1 MRVLLLLLANKNHRR
16 SRFHFAPKTLL
27 LFGCYEN
34 ASLLLNTRG
43 YSAPA
48 EQNVSKMRASSTLH
62 CSTSSADKRRQ
73 LPRAPLSRRL
83 SAARC
88 ERHHKT
94 RICASSS
101 SSSSAYDYIV
111 VGSGIGGLTAAAMLS
126 YHGNSVLVLESHYET
141 GGAAHGFTRR
151 VKKKRDEIDTSQ
163 KSKKGDENESK
174 DDDEDDDTNES
185 LEFVFDTGP
194 SFFAGLTT
202 PNALNPLASVLEV
215 LGEPLETVKY
225 DPLGTFHIEKGVP
238 GLRRHADLDL
248 LCEEIERFSEG
259 GAKEVRLAVPKIR
272 DMFEALSGLP
282 TIALRTDWRILLVIG
297 KRYLEKMSK
306 LGKYGGVLGQPTNAL
321 LDFLD
326 VRDPWVKYLCDLECF
341 LLSGMDASGT
351 VSAEFASV
359 FGASDYFKKSE
370 FPVGGGKA
378 ISDALVRAIEK
389 RGGEIRVNAHVKEVA
404 LNDKKDEAIGVRMR
418 MDPEVV
424 IKAKKGV
431 LSNASVWD
439 TYEKLLPKDA
449 KISAQEYQKNT
460 TIDCSDSFMHIHL
473 GIKADGLDFS
483 HLGGHHVVVNDKSK
497 PLDAPGNVCMISI
510 ATVWSPEM
518 APDGHHCVH
527 CYTMEPY
534 DGWTELKA
542 TDRKAYEE
550 KKKEKC
556 DVLFKALE
564 TVIPD
569 VRSRVVLELLASP
582 ASHEKWLR
590 RYRGTYGAVIPAP
603 KMFPGPAVK
612 GVKNL
617 YRVGDSVAPG
627 VGVPAAAGSGVIC
640 ANTLTSLEDH
650 FKFLDK
656 CDEK

>member
-1 MRVLLLLLANKNHRR
+1 M
-16 SRFHFAPKTLL
+16 
-27 LFGCYEN
+27 
-34 ASLLLNTRG
+34 
-43 YSAPA
+43 
-48 EQNVSKMRASSTLH
+48 
-62 CSTSSADKRRQ
+62 
-73 LPRAPLSRRL
+73 
-83 SAARC
+83 
-88 ERHHKT
+88 
-94 RICASSS
+94 
-101 SSSSAYDYIV
+101 
-111 VGSGIGGLTAAAMLS
+111 
-126 YHGNSVLVLESHYET
+126 
-141 GGAAHGFTRR
+141 
-151 VKKKRDEIDTSQ
+151 
-163 KSKKGDENESK
+163 
-174 DDDEDDDTNES
+174 
-185 LEFVFDTGP
+185 
-194 SFFAGLTT
+194 
-202 PNALNPLASVLEV
+202 
-215 LGEPLETVKY
+215 
-225 DPLGTFHIEKGVP
+225 
-238 GLRRHADLDL
+238 
-248 LCEEIERFSEG
+248 
-259 GAKEVRLAVPKIR
+259 
-272 DMFEALSGLP
+272 
-282 TIALRTDWRILLVIG
+282 
-297 KRYLEKMSK
+297 
-306 LGKYGGVLGQPTNAL
+306 
-321 LDFLD
+321 
-326 VRDPWVKYLCDLECF
+326 
-341 LLSGMDASGT
+341 
-351 VSAEFASV
+351 
-359 FGASDYFKKSE
+359 FGASDSLGVSE
-370 FPVGGGKA
+370 FPRGGAEEIAKALLRGLEKYGGEVRLRTHVEEIIVEKGAAVGVKLA
-378 ISDALVRAIEK
+378 NDK
-389 RGGEIRVNAHVKEVA
+389 GEIRAP
-404 LNDKKDEAIGVRMR
+404 I
-418 MDPEVV
+418 
-424 IKAKKGV
+424 V

-556 DVLFKALE
+556 EILFKALE

>member
-27 LFGCYEN
+27 LFGYYEN

-48 EQNVSKMRASSTLH
+48 EQNVSKMRASTTLC
-62 CSTSSADKRRQ
+62 CSTSSVGRKE
-73 LPRAPLSRRL
+73 PRASSSRRL

-460 TIDCSDSFMHIHL
+460 TIECSDSFMHIHL

>member
-1 MRVLLLLLANKNHRR
+1 M
-16 SRFHFAPKTLL
+16 
-27 LFGCYEN
+27 
-34 ASLLLNTRG
+34 
-43 YSAPA
+43 
-48 EQNVSKMRASSTLH
+48 
-62 CSTSSADKRRQ
+62 
-73 LPRAPLSRRL
+73 
-83 SAARC
+83 
-88 ERHHKT
+88 

-101 SSSSAYDYIV
+101 SSPSAPTSSSKEYDYIV

-141 GGAAHGFTRR
+141 GGAAHGFTRC
-151 VKKKRDEIDTSQ
+151 VKKSN
-163 KSKKGDENESK
+163 SKKRSNEKESAAAAAEVAEE
-174 DDDEDDDTNES
+174 DEDEEES

-215 LGEPLETVKY
+215 LGEPLQTVKY

-248 LCEEIERFSEG
+248 LCEEIERFSEN

-306 LGKYGGVLGQPTNAL
+306 LGKYGGVMGQPTNAL

-326 VRDPWVKYLCDLECF
+326 VKDPWVKYLCDLECF

-389 RGGEIRVNAHVKEVA
+389 RGGEIRVNAHVKEIA
-404 LNDKKDEAIGVRMR
+404 LNDKKDEAVGVRMKK
-418 MDPEVV
+418 DPET
-424 IKAKKGV
+424 IIRAKKGV

-449 KISAQEYQKNT
+449 NISTQEYKKNT
-460 TIDCSDSFMHIHL
+460 TIECSDSFMHIHL

-518 APDGHHCVH
+518 APDGYHCVH

-542 TDRKAYEE
+542 SDRKAYEE

-640 ANTLTSLEDH
+640 ANTLTKLDEH
-650 FKFLDK
+650 FEFLDR
-656 CDEK
+656 CEKN

>member
-1 MRVLLLLLANKNHRR
+1 MRVLLLLANKNQ
-16 SRFHFAPKTLL
+16 SAFSLSFCPQDTSS
-27 LFGCYEN
+27 FCGYEN
-34 ASLLLNTRG
+34 APLLLNTPG

-48 EQNVSKMRASSTLH
+48 EQNVSKMRASSTLC
-62 CSTSSADKRRQ
+62 CSTSSVGRKE
-73 LPRAPLSRRL
+73 PRASSSRRL

>member
-1 MRVLLLLLANKNHRR
+1 MR
-16 SRFHFAPKTLL
+16 
-27 LFGCYEN
+27 
-34 ASLLLNTRG
+34 
-43 YSAPA
+43 
-48 EQNVSKMRASSTLH
+48 
-62 CSTSSADKRRQ
+62 
-73 LPRAPLSRRL
+73 
-83 SAARC
+83 
-88 ERHHKT
+88 
-94 RICASSS
+94 
-101 SSSSAYDYIV
+101 
-111 VGSGIGGLTAAAMLS
+111 LTP
-126 YHGNSVLVLESHYET
+126 VK
-141 GGAAHGFTRR
+141 R
-151 VKKKRDEIDTSQ
+151 VKRAAS
-163 KSKKGDENESK
+163 ESK
-174 DDDEDDDTNES
+174 GGGEDDDTNES

-282 TIALRTDWRILLVIG
+282 TIALRADWRILLVIG

-460 TIDCSDSFMHIHL
+460 AIDCSDSFMHIHL

-497 PLDAPGNVCMISI
+497 PLDAPGSVCMIS
-510 ATVWSPEM
+510 TRNQM

-564 TVIPD
+564 TVIPG

-582 ASHEKWLR
+582 ASPRKMVAKVPRYLR
-590 RYRGTYGAVIPAP
+590 RRHPGAE
-603 KMFPGPAVK
+603 
-612 GVKNL
+612 N
-617 YRVGDSVAPG
+617 
-627 VGVPAAAGSGVIC
+627 VPRTGS
-640 ANTLTSLEDH
+640 
-650 FKFLDK
+650 
-656 CDEK
+656 

>member
-1 MRVLLLLLANKNHRR
+1 
-16 SRFHFAPKTLL
+16 
-27 LFGCYEN
+27 
-34 ASLLLNTRG
+34 
-43 YSAPA
+43 
-48 EQNVSKMRASSTLH
+48 MRASSTLC
-62 CSTSSADKRRQ
+62 CSTSSVGRKERVQ
-73 LPRAPLSRRL
+73 LPRASPSRRL

-101 SSSSAYDYIV
+101 SSSSSASAYDYIV

-151 VKKKRDEIDTSQ
+151 VKKKREEIDTSQ

-174 DDDEDDDTNES
+174 DDDDDDTNES

-389 RGGEIRVNAHVKEVA
+389 RGGEIRVNAHVIEVA

-439 TYEKLLPKDA
+439 TYEKLLPKDV

-542 TDRKAYEE
+542 SDRKAYEE

>member
-27 LFGCYEN
+27 LFGYEN

-48 EQNVSKMRASSTLH
+48 EQNVSKMRASSTLC
-62 CSTSSADKRRQ
+62 CSTSSVGRKE
-73 LPRAPLSRRL
+73 PRASSSRRL

>member
-1 MRVLLLLLANKNHRR
+1 MRVLLLLANKNQ
-16 SRFHFAPKTLL
+16 SAFSLSFCPQDTSS
-27 LFGCYEN
+27 FGYEN
-34 ASLLLNTRG
+34 APLLLNTPG

-48 EQNVSKMRASSTLH
+48 EQNVSKMRASSTLC
-62 CSTSSADKRRQ
+62 CSTSSVGRKE
-73 LPRAPLSRRL
+73 PRASSSRRL

-564 TVIPD
+564 TVIPN

>member
-1 MRVLLLLLANKNHRR
+1 
-16 SRFHFAPKTLL
+16 
-27 LFGCYEN
+27 
-34 ASLLLNTRG
+34 
-43 YSAPA
+43 
-48 EQNVSKMRASSTLH
+48 
-62 CSTSSADKRRQ
+62 
-73 LPRAPLSRRL
+73 
-83 SAARC
+83 
-88 ERHHKT
+88 
-94 RICASSS
+94 
-101 SSSSAYDYIV
+101 
-111 VGSGIGGLTAAAMLS
+111 MLS

-151 VKKKRDEIDTSQ
+151 VKKKRAEIDTSQ

>member
-1 MRVLLLLLANKNHRR
+1 MRVLLLLANKNQ
-16 SRFHFAPKTLL
+16 SAFSLSFCPQDTSS
-27 LFGCYEN
+27 FGYEN
-34 ASLLLNTRG
+34 APLLLNTPG

-48 EQNVSKMRASSTLH
+48 EQNVSKMRASSTLC
-62 CSTSSADKRRQ
+62 CSTSSVGRKE
-73 LPRAPLSRRL
+73 PRASSSRRL

>member
-27 LFGCYEN
+27 LFGYYEN

-62 CSTSSADKRRQ
+62 CSTSSADKRVQ
-73 LPRAPLSRRL
+73 LPRASSSRRL

-88 ERHHKT
+88 KT
-94 RICASSS
+94 RICASSSSS

-151 VKKKRDEIDTSQ
+151 VKKKREEIDTSQ

-174 DDDEDDDTNES
+174 DNEDDDTNES

-326 VRDPWVKYLCDLECF
+326 VRDPWVKYICDLECF

-370 FPVGGGKA
+370 FPMGGGKA

-389 RGGEIRVNAHVKEVA
+389 RGGEIRVNSHVKEVA

-418 MDPEVV
+418 MDSEVV

-449 KISAQEYQKNT
+449 KISAREYQKNT

-650 FKFLDK
+650 FRFLDK

>member
-27 LFGCYEN
+27 LFGYEN

-48 EQNVSKMRASSTLH
+48 EQNVSKMRASSTLC
-62 CSTSSADKRRQ
+62 CSTSSVGRKE
-73 LPRAPLSRRL
+73 PRASSSRRL

-418 MDPEVV
+418 VDPEVV

-603 KMFPGPAVK
+603 KMVPGPAVK

>member
-27 LFGCYEN
+27 LFGYYEN

-48 EQNVSKMRASSTLH
+48 EQNVSKMRASSTLC
-62 CSTSSADKRRQ
+62 CSTSSVGRKE
-73 LPRAPLSRRL
+73 PRASSSRRL

-590 RYRGTYGAVIPAP
+590 RHRGTYGAVIPAP

-656 CDEK
+656 CGEK

>member
-1 MRVLLLLLANKNHRR
+1 
-16 SRFHFAPKTLL
+16 
-27 LFGCYEN
+27 
-34 ASLLLNTRG
+34 
-43 YSAPA
+43 
-48 EQNVSKMRASSTLH
+48 MRASSTLC
-62 CSTSSADKRRQ
+62 CSTSSVGRKE
-73 LPRAPLSRRL
+73 LPRALSSRRL
-83 SAARC
+83 SARC
-88 ERHHKT
+88 ERHHKM

-111 VGSGIGGLTAAAMLS
+111 VGSGIGGLTAAAMLV

>member
-1 MRVLLLLLANKNHRR
+1 MTHAK
-16 SRFHFAPKTLL
+16 
-27 LFGCYEN
+27 
-34 ASLLLNTRG
+34 
-43 YSAPA
+43 
-48 EQNVSKMRASSTLH
+48 
-62 CSTSSADKRRQ
+62 
-73 LPRAPLSRRL
+73 
-83 SAARC
+83 
-88 ERHHKT
+88 
-94 RICASSS
+94 
-101 SSSSAYDYIV
+101 YDYIV

-126 YHGNSVLVLESHYET
+126 YHGNAVLVLESHYET

-151 VKKKRDEIDTSQ
+151 VKTKTK
-163 KSKKGDENESK
+163 DENE
-174 DDDEDDDTNES
+174 

-202 PNALNPLASVLEV
+202 PNALNPLASVLNV
-215 LGEPLETVKY
+215 LGESLETVKY

-238 GLRRHADLDL
+238 GLRRHADLDA
-248 LCEEIERFSEG
+248 LCDEIERFSER
-259 GAKEVRLAVPKIR
+259 GAKEVRAAVPKIR

-282 TIALRTDWRILLVIG
+282 TIALRTDWRILFVVG

-326 VRDPWVKYLCDLECF
+326 VKDPWVKYLCDLECF

-359 FGASDYFKKSE
+359 FGASDYFKNSE

-389 RGGEIRVNAHVKEVA
+389 RGGEIRVNAHVKEIA
-404 LNDKKDEAIGVRMR
+404 LNDNKDEAIGVRMQK
-418 MDPEVV
+418 DPDVV
-424 IKAKKGV
+424 IEARKGV

-439 TYEKLLPKDA
+439 TYEKLIPKGA
-449 KISAQEYQKNT
+449 NISAQEYEKNT
-460 TIDCSDSFMHIHL
+460 KIECSDSFMHIHL

-518 APDGHHCVH
+518 APDGYHCVH

-534 DGWTELKA
+534 DGWTELKNS
-542 TDRKAYEE
+542 DRKAYEQ

-556 DVLFKALE
+556 DVLFSALE

-569 VRSRVVLELLASP
+569 VRARTVLELLASP

-612 GVKNL
+612 GIKKL

-640 ANTLTSLEDH
+640 ANTLTTLDDH
-650 FKFLDK
+650 FRFLDA
-656 CDEK
+656 CDDDDDDDAEKSPRIR

>member
-1 MRVLLLLLANKNHRR
+1 MCVYCYYSPIRINRR

-27 LFGCYEN
+27 LFGYEN

-48 EQNVSKMRASSTLH
+48 EQNVSKMRASSTLC
-62 CSTSSADKRRQ
+62 CSTSSVGRKE
-73 LPRAPLSRRL
+73 PRASSSRRL

-163 KSKKGDENESK
+163 KSKKGDENESI